1 MTTIS
6 KTLQRQPKNELE
18 QRRIQLNQESNN
30 TQSRQTVFGYY
41 PSILDSN
48 CNATIQSTTSS
59 IYHPRIYCYI
69 IGRCLEWWFNFNN
82 IFPCMPDDAKEPPYL
97 QRKATRWE
105 EGEEE

>member
-59 IYHPRIYCYI
+59 ISHPRI
-69 IGRCLEWWFNFNN
+69 
-82 IFPCMPDDAKEPPYL
+82 
-97 QRKATRWE
+97 
-105 EGEEE
+105 